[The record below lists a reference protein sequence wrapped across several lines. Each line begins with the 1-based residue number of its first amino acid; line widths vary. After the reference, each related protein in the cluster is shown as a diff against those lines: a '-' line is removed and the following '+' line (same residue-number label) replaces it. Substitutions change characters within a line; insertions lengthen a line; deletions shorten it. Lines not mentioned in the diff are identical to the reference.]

1 MACNTLANRYE
12 PCKEFAGGLR
22 GVFLVPYAFGDVV
35 SKDAS
40 GLVLSINNGASPT
53 PVKSTAYFFEL
64 KGLSTLE
71 ISGATSRDNGT
82 TAYTQT
88 LTLSLKPSGSTPNQA
103 DSDAELFDTLTKG
116 RWRVITWDRN
126 NVFTL
131 LGAVEGLDA
140 TTDVEAWGTQ
150 MGDAR
155 LNTVTLI
162 GMETLPKVI
171 VDAESYADMS
181 TVVTISA
188 S

>member
-1 MACNTLANRYE
+1 MACITLANRYE

-22 GVFLVPYAFGDVV
+22 GVFLVAYDFDDVIT
-35 SKDAS
+35 KDNA
-40 GLVLSINNGASPT
+40 GLVTSINNGAAQ
-53 PVKSTAYFFEL
+53 PVNSTAYFFEL

-88 LTLSLKPSGSTPNQA
+88 LTLSLKPNGSTPAVA

-116 RWRVITWDRN
+116 RWRVIVFDRN
-126 NVFTL
+126 NSFTL
-131 LGAVEGLDA
+131 LGASEGMDA
-140 TTDVEAWGTQ
+140 TTDVEQWGTQ

-162 GMETLPKVI
+162 GMEPLPKLI
-171 VDAESYADMS
+171 VDAESYSDMS
-181 TVVTISA
+181 TVVDISA
-188 S
+188 